1 MSEEVKN
8 IRLSKAAR
16 EFNVGTSTIVE
27 FLAKKGQNIDPS
39 PNTKLTPEQY
49 ALVVKEYQGEKEVKK
64 NAASVYSSPPCRAAS
79 AQLR

>member
-27 FLAKKGQNIDPS
+27 FLAKKGMNIDPS
-39 PNTKLTPEQY
+39 PNTKLTEEQY
-49 ALVVKEYQGEKEVKK
+49 ALVVKEYQGEKEVKRTPI
-64 NAASVYSSPPCRAAS
+64 SSET
-79 AQLR
+79 

>member
-27 FLAKKGQNIDPS
+27 FLAKKGQSIDPS
-39 PNTKLTPEQY
+39 PNTKLTE
-49 ALVVKEYQGEKEVKK
+49 ARSLGKSLFSESFISFFGVKT
-64 NAASVYSSPPCRAAS
+64 P
-79 AQLR
+79 